1 MYETGF
7 SCCVLF
13 LLLLSALSEHT
24 YILFTSV
31 ILFVVLFIE
40 GFVSFPTSESKIV
53 CFHFL
58 LPVNFKKVHFVFA

>member
-13 LLLLSALSEHT
+13 LLLLLSALSEHT

-40 GFVSFPTSESKIV
+40 GFVSFPTSERQNCLFS
-53 CFHFL
+53 F
-58 LPVNFKKVHFVFA
+58 FAAGEF